1 MVVAGPMSRH
11 AKDLLPLMK
20 VLIEPKQQNVL
31 KLDEP
36 VNVRK
41 LKYYYIRESG
51 DPRCT
56 PVSSELQATMTK

>member
-20 VLIEPKQQNVL
+20 ILIEPKQQNVL

-56 PVSSELQATMTK
+56 PVSNELQATMSK

>member
-1 MVVAGPMSRH
+1 MLV
-11 AKDLLPLMK
+11 
-20 VLIEPKQQNVL
+20 EPKQHNVL

-51 DPRCT
+51 EHRCT
-56 PVSSELQATMTK
+56 PVSSELQSAMTK